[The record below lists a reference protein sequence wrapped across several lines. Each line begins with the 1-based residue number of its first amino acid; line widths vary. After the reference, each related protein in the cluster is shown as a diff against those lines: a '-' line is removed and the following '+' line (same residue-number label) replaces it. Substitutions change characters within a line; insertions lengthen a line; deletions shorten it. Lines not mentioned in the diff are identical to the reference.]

1 MSPPPVRPR
10 RVVRIAGLVLGVSIL
25 GVGWLLLTLWPGPA
39 ATVSVARFEPAEL
52 GSQTGDALPPGIPL
66 QGVFLVVGS
75 EEDTSEVCVP
85 ARTADGLLAC
95 LFTTRLAGASH
106 LEEGS
111 TYRMV
116 AVFDSS
122 RSTPTGRLLS
132 AEPATIATAGPEVE
146 LPSRF
151 AEQREALST
160 WLGVNGLRGTLRSDG
175 VHLWYLPEQT
185 SGDPSTFADL
195 GAPSPAWVS
204 AIGG

>member
-1 MSPPPVRPR
+1 MSPPHARPR
-10 RVVRIAGLVLGVSIL
+10 RVVRIAGPLLGVSML

-39 ATVSVARFEPAEL
+39 ASVSVARFEPAEL
-52 GSQTGDALPPGIPL
+52 GSQTGDALPLGKPL

-75 EEDTSEVCVP
+75 GEDTSEVCVP

-116 AVFDSS
+116 AVFESS
-122 RSTPTGRLLS
+122 RSTPTGRLLT

-160 WLGVNGLRGTLRSDG
+160 WLGANGLRGTLRSDG
-175 VHLWYLPEQT
+175 IHVWYLPEQT